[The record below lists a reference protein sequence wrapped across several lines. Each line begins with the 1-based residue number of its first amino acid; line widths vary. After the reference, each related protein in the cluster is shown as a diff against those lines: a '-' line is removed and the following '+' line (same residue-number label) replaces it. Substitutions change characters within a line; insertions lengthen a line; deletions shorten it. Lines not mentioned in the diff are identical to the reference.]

1 MYSTTML
8 VAVFYIIG
16 IYSADCMGF
25 SAIFF
30 LFLMLLI
37 CSALKNHFRSL
48 LLLASF
54 AVFLGI
60 IRFGSVCD
68 APLLRNFSDK
78 YVQAEGVIYS
88 QMAESSGEYKNKYTL
103 KLDTISYI
111 GTTYKANGKII
122 LNTKELFEFGD
133 RVKVSGFFSEIS
145 EVNNEYEYDF
155 STYYKSRGI
164 YARIVARE
172 AYKTGESFLLTP
184 EFLAGKIKA
193 RVSDVISSHYKGNR
207 AAFLKAILLG
217 DKSGFDRDYK
227 EMLIRTGVY
236 RSLYSPHMHI
246 YFIFLLAG
254 IFCRERKSRERLAVI
269 LLLLYALFNS
279 ISPTV
284 IKACTISVLLIFRK
298 EIFGFADKLQILSL
312 IVLVLTLADPLLC
325 FNSGFIV
332 SVVSTV
338 LVYFS
343 YSPIYRTISAF
354 LAKRR
359 IRAPKLCGV
368 LTIWFILTVGT
379 MPVCAV
385 FYNGVSMY
393 SSLYSSLM
401 LPVAAVLILTAAPA
415 LFLLNFISDVHNI
428 GLISDLIL
436 RFIEILPR
444 FAEKLPFSFLQLRTP
459 ELREILI
466 FYIGW
471 WIFLRLLSG
480 DFKTNKTKIL
490 ITVAAALVVL
500 GFSSHSINT
509 LSVNFVNVGQGDG
522 AVLHTTRGE
531 TVIIDGGGAADYEEN
546 YNVGEQV
553 FVPYLVSHG
562 FTHIDVAILSHY
574 HKDHAEGIIAAAEKL
589 KINTLVMP
597 DADPENKY
605 RKRLEELSEEKKF
618 RIEYLSAG
626 DEIRFK
632 SGLLIK
638 FLAPNSEQEKS
649 DELNDTSLVAHITY
663 GEFDALFTGD
673 STDKI
678 NSSYPKDVELLKVAH
693 HGSATSGDEEYIS
706 HIRPKYAVISVGE
719 DNSYGLPDYEVV
731 DGLKRYGAKVLRT
744 DKSGDIRFKVKKDGK
759 ITYKTLKGE

>member
-1 MYSTTML
+1 MYSTIML
-8 VAVFYIIG
+8 TAVFYIIG
-16 IYSADCMGF
+16 IYSADFIGL
-25 SAIFF
+25 SATFF
-30 LFLMLLI
+30 LSLALLI
-37 CSALKNHFRSL
+37 CGVFKSRIKGL
-48 LLLASF
+48 LLLAAMS
-54 AVFLGI
+54 VCLGVL
-60 IRFGSVCD
+60 RFGIAD
-68 APLLRNFSDK
+68 DTPLLRYFSDR

-88 QMAESSGEYKNKYTL
+88 QATESGGEYKNKYTL
-103 KLDTISYI
+103 KLDTISCV
-111 GTTYKANGKII
+111 GDTYKADGKVII
-122 LNTKELFEFGD
+122 HTRENFDFGD
-133 RVKVSGFFSEIS
+133 RVLVSGFVSEIS
-145 EVNNEYEYDF
+145 SINNEYEYDF
-155 STYYKSRGI
+155 YAYYKSRGI
-164 YARIVARE
+164 YGRIVARE
-172 AYKTGESFLLTP
+172 AQKIGEAFSFSP
-184 EFLAGKIKA
+184 EFLAGEIKA
-193 RVSDVISSHYKGNR
+193 KLSNVISLHYEGNR
-207 AAFLKAILLG
+207 GAILKAILLG

-227 EMLIRTGVY
+227 EMLIRTGIY
-236 RSLYSPHMHI
+236 RSLYSPHIHI
-246 YFIFLLAG
+246 SFIFLMAG

-269 LLLLYALFNS
+269 LILVYALFNS

-284 IKACTISVLLIFRK
+284 IKACSVSVLLIFRK
-298 EIFGFADKLQILSL
+298 EIFGFADKLQVLSM
-312 IVLVLTLADPLLC
+312 VVFVLTLADPMLC
-325 FNSGFIV
+325 FNSGFVV
-332 SVVSTV
+332 SVLSTV
-338 LVYFS
+338 LVYLS
-343 YSPIYRTISAF
+343 YPTVYKKVSAI
-354 LAKRR
+354 LAKRK
-359 IRAPKLCGV
+359 IRATMLCRV
-368 LTIWFILTVGT
+368 ITIWLIFTVGT
-379 MPVCAV
+379 MPVCAL
-385 FYNGVSMY
+385 FYNGVSVY
-393 SSLYSSLM
+393 SSLYSVLM
-401 LPVAAVLILTAAPA
+401 LPVTIVL
-415 LFLLNFISDVHNI
+415 
-428 GLISDLIL
+428 GLISVPAIMFGANNINSVFDWIL
-436 RFIEILPR
+436 HLAEILPE
-444 FAEKLPFSFLQLRTP
+444 FADKLPLSFLRLSTP
-459 ELREILI
+459 TIREILI

-471 WIFLRLLSG
+471 WIFMRLLAG
-480 DFKTNKTKIL
+480 KFNTDKTKIL

-562 FTHIDVAILSHY
+562 FGDIDVAILSHY

-632 SGLLIK
+632 SGLSIK
-638 FLAPNSEQEKS
+638 FLAPDSEQEKS

-678 NSSYPKDVELLKVAH
+678 NSSYPQGVELLKVAH
-693 HGSATSGDEEYIS
+693 HGSATSDSEEYVS
-706 HIRPKYAVISVGE
+706 HIRPEYAVISVGE

-731 DGLKRYGAKVLRT
+731 DRLKRYGAKVLRT